1 LAFLLLFPTQI
12 FLFFL
17 GPIGSYFFRVTIM
30 LRTMLVSITCFLN
43 GLRPLF
49 VAKRP
54 KQILLVYVVKKRR
67 DNLQC
72 MSVVKSQK
80 NDAFTVC
87 FCCEALDLFSARKE
101 TKSLPVILVANGY

>member
-1 LAFLLLFPTQI
+1 
-12 FLFFL
+12 
-17 GPIGSYFFRVTIM
+17 M
-30 LRTMLVSITCFLN
+30 
-43 GLRPLF
+43 F
-49 VAKRP
+49 VAKYLSFFYGLCFIFLQLD
-54 KQILLVYVVKKRR
+54 KENCILFRQFYALQKRR

-101 TKSLPVILVANGY
+101 M

>member
-1 LAFLLLFPTQI
+1 
-12 FLFFL
+12 
-17 GPIGSYFFRVTIM
+17 
-30 LRTMLVSITCFLN
+30 MLVSITCFLN